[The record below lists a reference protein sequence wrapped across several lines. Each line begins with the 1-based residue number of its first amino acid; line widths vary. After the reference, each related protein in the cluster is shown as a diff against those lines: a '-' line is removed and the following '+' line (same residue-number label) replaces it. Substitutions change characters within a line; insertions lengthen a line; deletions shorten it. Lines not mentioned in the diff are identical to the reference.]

1 MGNLTFSGGRYW
13 EASEAASIP
22 ASTLALVRSL
32 DDRVIGKFANTTA
45 KNNGIASLTSD
56 QRKGAMIWQ
65 DGVGFIAHDGTAER
79 DVLVKGMNFAYGRR
93 DVTIE
98 GNGYARILSSQ
109 CFFQGAPPSWI
120 LANGINRDF
129 RPTWDGF
136 TDGSG
141 ALLKV
146 YDAAGAQYAPNATVA
161 FYWLALR

>member
-1 MGNLTFSGGRYW
+1 MGNLTFSGARYW
-13 EASEAASIP
+13 ESSEPASIHG
-22 ASTLALVRSL
+22 ASLAMMQSINDHL
-32 DDRVIGKFANTTA
+32 IGKAATTA
-45 KNNGIASLTSD
+45 AKSAAFASLTSD
-56 QRKGAMIWQ
+56 QRKGAMLWQ
-65 DGVGFIAHDGTAER
+65 DGVGFIAHDGTNER

-120 LANGINRDF
+120 MAYGINRDF

-136 TDGSG
+136 ADGSG

-146 YDAAGAQYAPNATVA
+146 YDAANAQYAPNATVA